1 MPVSYQMHERVA
13 VLTMD
18 DGKANAIDG
27 GVIEELEQALDRA
40 AADDGVG
47 AVVIAGRPGRFSAGF
62 DLAAMTSSRASM
74 RELVGA
80 GGRLLAR
87 LLVEPT
93 PVVAACTGHAL
104 AAGGLLLLAADHRIG
119 AAGDWKIGLNEVS
132 IGMPLPKWAVELARY
147 RVRPS
152 DFDWRVVLGQVGSP
166 EEAVGAGFL
175 DRVVPAD
182 AVLDEALAVAVRL
195 SGLRREAVEGTKR
208 RARGP
213 VAARMLEGMDTD
225 LAELSTPDPRR

>member
-1 MPVSYQMHERVA
+1 MPVSFEMHDHVA
-13 VLTMD
+13 VVTLD
-18 DGKANAIDG
+18 DGKANAIGLEVVD
-27 GVIEELEQALDRA
+27 ELEQALDRA
-40 AADDGVG
+40 AADERIG
-47 AVVIAGRPGRFSAGF
+47 AVLIAGRPGRFSAGF
-62 DLAAMTSSRASM
+62 DLAAMTASRASM
-74 RELVGA
+74 QELVAA

-87 LLVEPT
+87 LLLEPV

-119 AAGDWKIGLNEVS
+119 AAGDWRIGLNEVS

-166 EEAVGAGFL
+166 DEAVRAGFL
-175 DRVVPAD
+175 DRVVPEAE
-182 AVLDEALAVAVRL
+182 LMDEALAVAVGL

-213 VAARMLEGMDTD
+213 VAARMLEGMYTD
-225 LAELSTPDPRR
+225 LSEISTPQPRS